1 MTHYVIS
8 IILCFTML
16 NQNSKTK
23 TAYFGGGCFWC
34 IEAIFENIN
43 GVISVKSGY
52 SGGLQETAN
61 YKDVCSGKTKHA
73 EICQIQYD
81 PKKISYD
88 ILLEIFFLAHDPTT
102 LNRQGNDIGPQY
114 RSIIFFSS
122 QEESNKAKEYIDL
135 LEKNNIYTNI
145 QTEVAPLIKF
155 YIAED
160 NHQNYFNL
168 NPNQAYCSLVIN
180 PKIQKLRKQLKN
192 YYKN

>member
-52 SGGLQETAN
+52 SGGVQETAN

-81 PKKISYD
+81 PKKITYD
-88 ILLEIFFLAHDPTT
+88 VLLEIFFLAHDPTT

-122 QEESNKAKEYIDL
+122 QGESNKAKKYIDL
-135 LEKNNIYTNI
+135 LEKNNTYASI

-168 NPNQAYCSLVIN
+168 NPNQSYCSLVIN

>member
-1 MTHYVIS
+1 MIYYFIS
-8 IILCFTML
+8 IILLPTML
-16 NQNSKTK
+16 TQDTDTK

-34 IEAIFENIN
+34 IEAIFEDIN
-43 GVISVKSGY
+43 GVISVKNGY
-52 SGGLQETAN
+52 SGGVKETAN
-61 YKDVCSGKTKHA
+61 YKDVCSGNTKHA

-81 PKKISYD
+81 SKKISYD
-88 ILLEIFFLAHDPTT
+88 VLLEIFFLSHDPTT

-114 RSIIFFSS
+114 RSIIFFSN

-135 LEKNNIYTNI
+135 LEKNNTYTNI
-145 QTEVAPLIKF
+145 QTEVTPLIKF

-160 NHQNYFNL
+160 NHQNYFTL

-192 YYKN
+192 YYK

>member
-1 MTHYVIS
+1 MIYYFIS
-8 IILCFTML
+8 IILLLTML
-16 NQNSKTK
+16 TQDTDTK

-34 IEAIFENIN
+34 IEAIFEDIN
-43 GVISVKSGY
+43 GVISVKNGY
-52 SGGLQETAN
+52 SGGVKETAN
-61 YKDVCSGKTKHA
+61 YKDVCSGNTKHA

-81 PKKISYD
+81 SKKISYD
-88 ILLEIFFLAHDPTT
+88 VLLEIFFLSHDPTT

-114 RSIIFFSS
+114 RSIIFVSN

-135 LEKNNIYTNI
+135 LEKNNTYTNI
-145 QTEVAPLIKF
+145 QTEVTPLIKF

-160 NHQNYFNL
+160 NHQNYFTL

-192 YYKN
+192 YYK

>member
-1 MTHYVIS
+1 MIYYFIS
-8 IILCFTML
+8 IILLLTML
-16 NQNSKTK
+16 TQDTDTK

-34 IEAIFENIN
+34 IEAIFEDIN
-43 GVISVKSGY
+43 GVISVKNGY
-52 SGGLQETAN
+52 SGGVKETAN
-61 YKDVCSGKTKHA
+61 YKDVCSGNTKHA

-81 PKKISYD
+81 SKKISYD
-88 ILLEIFFLAHDPTT
+88 VLLEIFFLSHDPTT

-114 RSIIFFSS
+114 RSIIFFSN

-135 LEKNNIYTNI
+135 LEKNNTYTNI
-145 QTEVAPLIKF
+145 QTEVTPLIKF

-160 NHQNYFNL
+160 NHQNYFTL

-192 YYKN
+192 YYK